1 MSPEKE
7 PVKKVAKVRKVPA
20 AKVEKKAERE
30 DMELTAAGV
39 RKAKKAELEDFC
51 TQLGLSTEGT
61 VDQLRERLLDFLG
74 EERPPEKK
82 AAEKKPPEK
91 KPEPR
96 KPAEKKPEAKKP
108 KAEEPAKVPPKRAE
122 KRRKAE
128 PEKGEEEEVEIE
140 EEGAYVPKLKPKL
153 SEEMRRS
160 MRLRAE
166 MAAKRPHFLR
176 QEWFR
181 YKCLGEKWRRP
192 TGGQSK
198 LRRHFK
204 YRINVVS
211 IGFRGPAESRGLH
224 PSGFSEVLVHNPSQ
238 LEGIDPAKQAVR
250 IAHAVG
256 MRKRKM
262 IEEAATEKGIRVLN
276 RSGEVE
282 S

>member
-1 MSPEKE
+1 MAGGKG
-7 PVKKVAKVRKVPA
+7 PVKKVLKA
-20 AKVEKKAERE
+20 EKKPVPKEPKKEEQAE
-30 DMELTAAGV
+30 DMELTAAVV
-39 RKAKKAELEDFC
+39 RKAKKNELVDFC
-51 TQLGLSTEGT
+51 NQLGLDSKGT
-61 VDQLRERLLDFLG
+61 VEELRERLLDYLG
-74 EERPPEKK
+74 EEKP
-82 AAEKKPPEK
+82 AAK
-91 KPEPR
+91 KPE
-96 KPAEKKPEAKKP
+96 EMKP
-108 KAEEPAKVPPKRAE
+108 KEEKEVEKVPPKKAEPPKAE
-122 KRRKAE
+122 KRKKE
-128 PEKGEEEEVEIE
+128 KPEEEKEKDEEVEIE
-140 EEGAYVPKLKPKL
+140 EKGEYVPKLKPKL
-153 SEEMRRS
+153 SDEVRQS
-160 MRLRAE
+160 MRLRGQI
-166 MAAKRPHFLR
+166 AAKRPHFLR

-192 TGGQSK
+192 QGGQSK

-211 IGFRGPAESRGLH
+211 IGYRGPVGARGLH

-256 MRKRKM
+256 MRKRKQ